1 LAVESVSEFEFV
13 VRKGDRKLLID
24 LDGKPRELYELSLD
38 PLEFFNVREDNPA
51 VVADLMLRFEAQR
64 YLSNRLP

>member
-1 LAVESVSEFEFV
+1 M
-13 VRKGDRKLLID
+13 LID
-24 LDGKPRELYELSLD
+24 RDGNPRELYELSLD

-64 YLSNRLP
+64 Y